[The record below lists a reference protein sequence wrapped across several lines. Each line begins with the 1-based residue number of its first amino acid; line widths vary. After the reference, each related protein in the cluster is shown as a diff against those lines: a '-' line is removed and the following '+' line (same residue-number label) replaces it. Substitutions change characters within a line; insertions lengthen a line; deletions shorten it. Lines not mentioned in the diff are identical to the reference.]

1 MAGAR
6 RRRSTLLRL
15 VAGSKRA
22 MSRIG
27 KKPISVPKG
36 VEIKMTEGNY
46 ITVKG
51 PKGTLEQQLPADV
64 QIQQDDGVLTVTRAS
79 DEQRLRALHGLTR
92 SLLANMVTGVTDG
105 YQRVLEISG
114 VGYRAS
120 REGKNIILQLGF
132 SHPIRVVP
140 PDGIAFT
147 LVDRRS
153 ANEPQ
158 QVIISGINKQTVG
171 EEAAKLR
178 GLRPPEPYKGYG
190 IRYRGEKVRR
200 KAGKTGKTK

>member
-1 MAGAR
+1 
-6 RRRSTLLRL
+6 
-15 VAGSKRA
+15 

-27 KKPISVPKG
+27 KKPIPIPKG
-36 VEIKMTEGNY
+36 VNIDVAEGNY
-46 ITVKG
+46 VRVKG
-51 PKGTLEQQLPADV
+51 PKGTLEQQLPAEILIT
-64 QIQQDDGVLTVTRAS
+64 QEDGVVTVTRPS
-79 DEQRLRALHGLTR
+79 DQQRHRALHGLTR

-105 YQRVLEISG
+105 YQRVLEITG

-120 REGKNIILQLGF
+120 REGKNIILQVGF

-140 PDGIAFT
+140 PEGITFE
-147 LVDRRS
+147 LIERRS
-153 ANEPQ
+153 ATEPQ
-158 QVIISGINKQTVG
+158 QVIVRGIDKQIVG

-190 IRYRGEKVRR
+190 IKYKGERVRR

>member
-1 MAGAR
+1 
-6 RRRSTLLRL
+6 
-15 VAGSKRA
+15 

-27 KKPISVPKG
+27 KKPISIPKG
-36 VEIKMTEGNY
+36 VEINISEENY
-46 ITVKG
+46 VKIKG
-51 PKGTLEQQLPADV
+51 PKGTLEQQLPSAV
-64 QIQQDDGVLTVTRAS
+64 NIQQDNGVLTVTRPS

-92 SLLANMVTGVTDG
+92 SLLANMVTGVTEG

-114 VGYRAS
+114 VGFRAS
-120 REGKNIILQLGF
+120 REGPNIVLQVGF

-140 PDGIAFT
+140 PDGVTFEVI
-147 LVDRRS
+147 DRRS

-158 QVIISGINKQTVG
+158 QVIIRGINKQTVG

-178 GLRPPEPYKGYG
+178 ELRPPEPYKGYG

>member
-1 MAGAR
+1 
-6 RRRSTLLRL
+6 
-15 VAGSKRA
+15 

-36 VEIKMTEGNY
+36 VDIKVGDGNFV
-46 ITVKG
+46 TVKG
-51 PKGTLEQQLPADV
+51 PKGSLEQQLPRD
-64 QIQQDDGVLTVTRAS
+64 ITISQDNGVLSVTRPS
-79 DEQRLRALHGLTR
+79 DGREHRALHGLTR

-105 YQRVLEISG
+105 YQRVLEITG

-120 REGKNIILQLGF
+120 REGRNIVLQVGY
-132 SHPIRVVP
+132 SHPIRVIP
-140 PDGIAFT
+140 PEGVAFE
-147 LVDRRS
+147 VRDRRS

-158 QVIISGINKQTVG
+158 QVVISGIDKQLVG

-178 GLRPPEPYKGYG
+178 SLRPPEPYKGYG
-190 IRYRGEKVRR
+190 IRYQGEQVRR

>member
-1 MAGAR
+1 
-6 RRRSTLLRL
+6 
-15 VAGSKRA
+15 

-36 VEIKMTEGNY
+36 VEINISEENY
-46 ITVKG
+46 VKIKG
-51 PKGTLEQQLPADV
+51 PKGTLEQQLPSEV
-64 QIQQDDGVLTVTRAS
+64 KIEQNNGVLTVTRPS

-92 SLLANMVTGVTDG
+92 SLLANMVTGVTEG
-105 YQRVLEISG
+105 YQRILEISG
-114 VGYRAS
+114 VGFRAT
-120 REGKNIILQLGF
+120 REGSNIVLQVGF

-140 PDGIAFT
+140 PTGVTFE
-147 LVDRRS
+147 VVERRS

-158 QVIISGINKQTVG
+158 QVIIRGINKQTVG

-178 GLRPPEPYKGYG
+178 ELRPPEPYKGYG
-190 IRYRGEKVRR
+190 IRYQGEKVRR

>member
-1 MAGAR
+1 
-6 RRRSTLLRL
+6 
-15 VAGSKRA
+15 

-27 KKPISVPKG
+27 KKPISIPKG
-36 VEIKMTEGNY
+36 VEIKVTDENY
-46 ITVKG
+46 VTVKG
-51 PKGTLEQQLPADV
+51 PKGTLEQQLPREI
-64 QIQQDDGVLTVTRAS
+64 QIQQDSGVLTVNRVS
-79 DEQRLRALHGLTR
+79 DDRQQRALHGLTR

-120 REGKNIILQLGF
+120 REGKNIILQVGF

-140 PDGIAFT
+140 PEGVAFDV
-147 LVDRRS
+147 LDRRS

-158 QVIISGINKQTVG
+158 QVVIRGIDKQIVG

-190 IRYRGEKVRR
+190 IRYRGEQVRR

>member
-1 MAGAR
+1 
-6 RRRSTLLRL
+6 
-15 VAGSKRA
+15 

-27 KKPISVPKG
+27 KKPISIPKG
-36 VEIKMTEGNY
+36 VEIKISEENY
-46 ITVKG
+46 VHIKG
-51 PKGTLEQQLPADV
+51 PKGTLEQQLPSEV
-64 QIQQDDGVLTVTRAS
+64 QIEQDNGVLTVARPS

-92 SLLANMVTGVTDG
+92 SLLANMVTGVTEG

-114 VGYRAS
+114 VGFRAS
-120 REGKNIILQLGF
+120 REGQNIVLQVGF

-140 PDGIAFT
+140 PEGITFEIIE
-147 LVDRRS
+147 RRS

-158 QVIISGINKQTVG
+158 QVVIRGINKQTVG
-171 EEAAKLR
+171 GEAAKLR

-190 IRYRGEKVRR
+190 IRYQGEKVRR